1 MILPNFRL
9 HLARAPYSAGAVVP
23 TLDRRTFT
31 PATIL
36 CPQVDCWSLG
46 ILLYTLVYGSMP
58 FDGRDF
64 NRMVRQIKRGAYF
77 EPDTPSSAHWL

>member
-1 MILPNFRL
+1 MSF
-9 HLARAPYSAGAVVP
+9 
-23 TLDRRTFT
+23 
-31 PATIL
+31 
-36 CPQVDCWSLG
+36 QVDCWSLG

-77 EPDTPSSAHWL
+77 EPDTPSSWFQSFIRLFSPYILGYSKFSLF